1 MDLLESIG
9 IGLGLGAAAGFR
21 IVAPF
26 WVLSAVALFGHVPLA
41 DNLSWLGTYPA
52 FVGLLVALAVEMLIY
67 FIPWLDALAET
78 VALPLATVAGTLL
91 MALATNQLDPF
102 AQWSLAIIAGGGTA
116 ATVRGLSG
124 FTRLVSTATTGGLTN
139 FLIAIAEILGAVL
152 LSLLAL
158 ALPLVVL
165 VVVTVMLLVAIR
177 FALKAYQTSRP
188 AAPKDTA

>member
-26 WVLSAVALFGHVPLA
+26 LVLSAVALFGHVPLA
-41 DNLSWLGTYPA
+41 DNLDWLGTYPA
-52 FVGLLVALAVEMLIY
+52 FIGLLVALAFEMLIY

-124 FTRLVSTATTGGLTN
+124 FTRLVSTATTGGLAN
-139 FLIAIAEILGAVL
+139 FLIAIAEILGALL
-152 LSLLAL
+152 LSFLAL

-165 VVVTVMLLVAIR
+165 VVVAVMLAIAIQ
-177 FALKAYQTSRP
+177 FALKTYQNSRLRTP
-188 AAPKDTA
+188 EDAA